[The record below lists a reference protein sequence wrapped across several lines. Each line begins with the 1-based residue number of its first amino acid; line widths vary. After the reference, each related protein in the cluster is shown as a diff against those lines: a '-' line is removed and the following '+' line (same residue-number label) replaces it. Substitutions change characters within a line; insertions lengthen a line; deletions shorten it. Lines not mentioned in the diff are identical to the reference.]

1 MQYIVPAVP
10 LLLLAGIV
18 ALILRSGL
26 RGRVALR
33 RPVRAA
39 RPRPQAQKRATL
51 RVVSP
56 DQMDA
61 DLQDLIRKR

>member
-1 MQYIVPAVP
+1 MMQYIVSAVP

-18 ALILRSGL
+18 ALVVTSAL
-26 RGRVALR
+26 RGRVVLK
-33 RPVRAA
+33 RPA
-39 RPRPQAQKRATL
+39 RVPRPKKVTL

-61 DLQDLIRKR
+61 DLQDLIRKP